1 MAKGSRR
8 DKAET
13 WAGMTLAVLLGVI
26 VGVTTLVIVFAALL
40 GLVTS
45 QYYGN

>member
-1 MAKGSRR
+1 
-8 DKAET
+8 
-13 WAGMTLAVLLGVI
+13 MTLAVLLGVI